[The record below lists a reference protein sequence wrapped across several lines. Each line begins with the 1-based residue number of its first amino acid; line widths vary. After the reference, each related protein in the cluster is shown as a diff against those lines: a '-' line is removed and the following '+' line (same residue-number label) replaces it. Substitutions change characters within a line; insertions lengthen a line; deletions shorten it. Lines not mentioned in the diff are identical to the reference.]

1 MRKLVTTGLSIAI
14 AGTLL
19 TGCMKMDGNIVDNA
33 DGSCDLSTEI
43 NIEKDAM
50 LSAYTKYLND
60 IGGSDGFTKEQ
71 VSVMIEQ
78 YGIKLVKIDNK
89 EYYKIAPDTAGQTTG
104 SIPGSIPDNSTN
116 LVNKKFDSITNYYKS
131 LAGTSYQ
138 TEDNVLSLSET
149 SFVVKQ
155 PANLNV
161 IDKIFSGGLED
172 GVASLLKGSSL
183 RGSIE
188 DDEFDGPDR
197 VVPWEDDDEYI
208 DDEEDVVTDNGDI
221 NAVLK
226 LFEDNEI
233 MTSLKTATMTYKV
246 TFPSKIKEKSANAVL
261 SDNDKT
267 VSVTIPLVSDSS
279 FNEYAVCENDIAAE
293 GALNGVVYK
302 NAVTVTI
309 PENSTAT
316 LNGNEV
322 SGKTVKC
329 DKTGTYNFKLS
340 DGRGTTE
347 TLCFMVDTSAP
358 VVARQKDAGKAEFSD
373 LYRGQQA
380 LLNRGYIA
388 IYDIEGGVSDIIVD
402 SINVKEEA
410 TVNVTSNA
418 DKDSFISEYYIYS
431 LDTNNFEEG
440 SHAIS
445 VSDMAGN
452 KSEEEFIIDRTK
464 PSIKGIKNGKTYK
477 KAVTIKFSDENG
489 IQSAFL
495 NGRIFRNGSKASK
508 KGTYTLKVTDNAGNV
523 RTAKFKIKK

>member
-1 MRKLVTTGLSIAI
+1 MRKLVTTGLSIAL

-19 TGCMKMDGNIVDNA
+19 TGCMKMDGNIVVNT
-33 DGSCDLSTEI
+33 DGSCVLSTEI
-43 NIEKDAM
+43 NVEKDAM

-60 IGGSDGFTKEQ
+60 VGGGDGFTKEQ
-71 VSVMIEQ
+71 ISVMLEQ

-89 EYYKIAPDTAGQTTG
+89 EYYKITSGIAEQASGNITSSMA
-104 SIPGSIPDNSTN
+104 DNSTS
-116 LVNKKFDSITNYYKS
+116 LVNNKFDSITNYYKS

-149 SFVVKQ
+149 SFVIKQ
-155 PANLNV
+155 PANSNA
-161 IDKIFSGGLED
+161 IDKLFSGGLED
-172 GVASLLKGSSL
+172 GVASLLKGNAL
-183 RGSIE
+183 RGDST
-188 DDEFDGPDR
+188 DNDFDEPDR
-197 VVPWEDDDEYI
+197 VVPWDDDGYI

-226 LFEDNEI
+226 LFEDKEI
-233 MTSLKTATMTYKV
+233 MASLKTATMTYKV
-246 TFPSKIKEKSANAVL
+246 TFPSKIKEKSANAIL

-267 VSVTIPLVSDSS
+267 VSVTIPLISDRS

-293 GALNGVVYK
+293 GAINGAVYK

-347 TLCFMVDTSAP
+347 TLCFMIDTSAP
-358 VVARQKDAGKAEFSD
+358 VVVRQKDAGKLEFSG
-373 LYRGQQA
+373 LYKGQQA

-388 IYDIEGGVSDIIVD
+388 VYDIEGGISEITVD
-402 SINVKEEA
+402 STNVIKEA
-410 TVNVTSNA
+410 TVNVSSNA
-418 DKDSFISEYYIYS
+418 DKDSFISQYYIYS
-431 LDTNNFEEG
+431 LDTNDFEEG

-445 VSDMAGN
+445 VSDMLGN
-452 KSEEEFIIDRTK
+452 KSEEEFIIDRTR
-464 PSIKGIKNGKTYK
+464 PSVKGIKNGKTYK
-477 KAVTIKFSDENG
+477 KAVTIKLSDENG
-489 IQSAFL
+489 IQSAYL
-495 NGRIFRNGSKASK
+495 NGKPFRNGSKVSK
-508 KGTYTLKVTDNAGNV
+508 KGTYTLKVTDNADNIKTV
-523 RTAKFKIKK
+523 KFKIKK